1 MLPPI
6 LDNQAEKKI
15 ELATKI
21 VFLKGFTGTSGSED
35 WRTFLGSSIAKSI
48 VHCDLSWG
56 PQVLEAS
63 MCGWLKILLVC

>member
-1 MLPPI
+1 MGGLGFGMLPPF

-15 ELATKI
+15 KLATKI

-56 PQVLEAS
+56 PQFWKPPCV
-63 MCGWLKILLVC
+63 GG